1 MFHKIFD
8 RKRRLKEMS
17 FDIFNELLSEDKK
30 KFENLNGEILI
41 SHCSG
46 YDTIIIFFD
55 ISDYKPTHSML
66 LLKRFYCRYKYD
78 RAIYKL

>member
-1 MFHKIFD
+1 MFHKIFH

-17 FDIFNELLSEDKK
+17 FDIFNELLSEDRK

-46 YDTIIIFFD
+46 YDAIITFFD
-55 ISDYKPTHSML
+55 ISGYKPTHSML
-66 LLKRFYCRYKYD
+66 LLKRFYYR
-78 RAIYKL
+78 